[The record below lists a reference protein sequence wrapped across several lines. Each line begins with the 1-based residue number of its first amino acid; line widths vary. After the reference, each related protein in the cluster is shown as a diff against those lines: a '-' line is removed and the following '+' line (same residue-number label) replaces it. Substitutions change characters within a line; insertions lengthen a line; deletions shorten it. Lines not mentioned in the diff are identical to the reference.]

1 MILRNWYNGFSKI
14 QEVVV
19 VNKIMKI
26 LGGKGIFFKNILKV
40 LERKKKIL
48 FLFYQKQQKFRKINI
63 SLLFFL
69 YFVTNPRQNVRDQS
83 IEINVKRFVAVSLK
97 RDTQF

>member
-26 LGGKGIFFKNILKV
+26 LGGKRIFFKNILKV
-40 LERKKKIL
+40 LERKKK
-48 FLFYQKQQKFRKINI
+48 
-63 SLLFFL
+63 FF
-69 YFVTNPRQNVRDQS
+69 FFFTKNS
-83 IEINVKRFVAVSLK
+83 KSFAK
-97 RDTQF
+97 